1 MGIDQPTIAVVVVA
15 PHLLQ
20 QLLPRQHQIQ
30 MAGKVD
36 EQQEF
41 RLRQSE
47 TLGPLGNVTFTD
59 PDLKLSD
66 SDGLGLGPMRRL

>member
-1 MGIDQPTIAVVVVA
+1 
-15 PHLLQ
+15 
-20 QLLPRQHQIQ
+20 

-41 RLRQSE
+41 RLRQS